1 MNGREA
7 ALKVLYEID
16 KNGAYC
22 DKALKNQLE
31 KCEVSDNDKRLA
43 SELVYGVTDKRRRL
57 DYIIENYSSQ
67 RLKKLSVWILNIL
80 RMGVYQILFL
90 DKIPGSAA
98 VNESVKLARRYGH
111 NASAGFVNAVLR
123 TVAREGDVRYT
134 DNDIAIYYSV
144 PDWLDSMLA
153 GMYGREKTVKMYEAF
168 SKPSPTTVRVNTLKA
183 QPSEVKESLSEGGV
197 HVMGTEYDDM
207 LEISDFGDISKLPQY
222 LDGLITPQDIS
233 AYRVCTV
240 LKPKPGERI
249 IDMCA
254 APGGKTTHI
263 AQLCENDAKITAFD
277 ISSHKLDIINNNCT
291 RLGITCVK
299 TELSDGTVYNEKYA
313 GTADRVLAD
322 VPCSGLGVI
331 GKKFDIKW
339 SRSPEGID
347 ELIKIQNKIIANA
360 GAYLKPGGVLVYS
373 TCTLNKNENEEVA
386 RRFARENSYEIT
398 FEETIMPYS
407 GSDGFYICKMRKGR

>member
-31 KCEVSDNDKRLA
+31 RCETPDSDKRLV

-67 RLKKLSVWILNIL
+67 KLKKLSVWILNIL
-80 RMGVYQILFL
+80 RMGVYQLLFL
-90 DKIPGSAA
+90 DKIPQSAA

-111 NASAGFVNAVLR
+111 GASAGFVNAVLR
-123 TVAREGDVRYT
+123 TVSREGDVSYT

-144 PDWLDSMLA
+144 PDWLDEMLST
-153 GMYGREKTVKMYEAF
+153 MYGREKTVRMYEAF

-183 QPSEVKESLSEGGV
+183 KPEEVIKGLEKKNVSVLR
-197 HVMGTEYDDM
+197 TEYDDM
-207 LEISDFGDISKLPQY
+207 LEISGFGDISKLSEY
-222 LDGLITPQDIS
+222 ADGLITPQDIS

-240 LKPKPGERI
+240 MKPKPGERI

-263 AQLCENDAKITAFD
+263 AQLCGNDAEITAFD
-277 ISSHKLDIINNNCT
+277 IYNHKLDIIKNNCK
-291 RLGITCVK
+291 RLGVTCV
-299 TELSDGTVYNEKYA
+299 TPMLCDGTVFNEKYA
-313 GTADRVLAD
+313 GSADRVLAD

-339 SRSPEGID
+339 SRSPEEID
-347 ELIKIQNKIIANA
+347 ELIKIQRQIIKNA

-373 TCTLNKNENEEVA
+373 TCTLNKNENENIA
-386 RRFARENSYEIT
+386 RQFAKDNSYEIT

-407 GSDGFYICKMRKGR
+407 GSDGFYICKMKKG

>member
-1 MNGREA
+1 
-7 ALKVLYEID
+7 
-16 KNGAYC
+16 
-22 DKALKNQLE
+22 
-31 KCEVSDNDKRLA
+31 
-43 SELVYGVTDKRRRL
+43 
-57 DYIIENYSSQ
+57 
-67 RLKKLSVWILNIL
+67 
-80 RMGVYQILFL
+80 
-90 DKIPGSAA
+90 
-98 VNESVKLARRYGH
+98 
-111 NASAGFVNAVLR
+111 
-123 TVAREGDVRYT
+123 
-134 DNDIAIYYSV
+134 
-144 PDWLDSMLA
+144 
-153 GMYGREKTVKMYEAF
+153 
-168 SKPSPTTVRVNTLKA
+168 
-183 QPSEVKESLSEGGV
+183 
-197 HVMGTEYDDM
+197 MGTEYDDM

-240 LKPKPGERI
+240 LRPKPGERI

-263 AQLCENDAKITAFD
+263 AQLCGNDAEITAFD
-277 ISSHKLDIINNNCT
+277 IYSHKLDIINNNCR

-313 GTADRVLAD
+313 AAADRVLAD

-386 RRFARENSYEIT
+386 RRFAQENSYEIT

>member
-67 RLKKLSVWILNIL
+67 KLKKLSVWILNIL

-168 SKPSPTTVRVNTLKA
+168 SKPSTTTVRVNTLKA
-183 QPSEVKESLSEGGV
+183 QPFEVKESLSEGGV

-240 LKPKPGERI
+240 LRPKPGERI

-263 AQLCENDAKITAFD
+263 AQLCGNDAEITAFD
-277 ISSHKLDIINNNCT
+277 IYSHKLDIINNNCR

-313 GTADRVLAD
+313 AAADRVLAD